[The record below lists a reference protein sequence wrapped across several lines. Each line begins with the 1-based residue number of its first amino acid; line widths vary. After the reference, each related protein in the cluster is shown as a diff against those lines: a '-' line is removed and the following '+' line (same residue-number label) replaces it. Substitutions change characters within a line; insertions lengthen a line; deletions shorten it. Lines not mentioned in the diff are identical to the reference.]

1 MDGVHTCVRIVK
13 REWVINV
20 KIGITGGI
28 ATGKSTVSNYLKNL
42 GFLVI
47 DSDEISRN
55 LLNIDGKSYFEV
67 VSYFGNNILNE
78 DKSINRKL
86 LANIIFNNVEK
97 RMVLNKIVHRDVLEQ
112 IKIIIDKNQINEIIF
127 IDVPLLYEAN
137 YDKFMDKV
145 IVVSCDRS
153 TQIDRLMN
161 RNKIDRNYAEKMI
174 DAQMTIEEKEA
185 KADFVI
191 YNFDI
196 NQTYQQID
204 EIIKNLKG
212 ENK

>member
-1 MDGVHTCVRIVK
+1 M
-13 REWVINV
+13 INV